1 MTARTMSKST
11 NPNRR
16 TLSRW
21 MIVAGVVGA
30 CHLGGLCTEAQ
41 VTGVIWQATMSGKLG
56 IQGFDQ
62 KLSPQLQS
70 ASFKTKDILQMV
82 LGTTPTSTQVLALNI
97 EAGATG
103 TNIFLSVYD
112 TAGRSNVVHITTG
125 ERTILFQD
133 SKTVVF
139 DVDATVPLLNNQFR
153 GGRLR
158 IAGRGKVVNGV
169 PSTLQAN
176 VGGTLVD
183 ARPGDLGGTTGLLMQ
198 TKLKTSGKPLRVL
211 PASGP

>member
-1 MTARTMSKST
+1 MRS
-11 NPNRR
+11 NRR
-16 TLSRW
+16 TLGRW
-21 MIVAGVVGA
+21 MAVASAVSA
-30 CHLGGLCTEAQ
+30 CLLGGLRTEAQ
-41 VTGVIWQATMSGKLG
+41 VTGVIWQATMSGRLG
-56 IQGFDQ
+56 IQAFDQ
-62 KLSPQLQS
+62 QLNPQLQS
-70 ASFKTKDILQMV
+70 ASFKTKDILRMV
-82 LGTTPTSTQVLALNI
+82 LGQDPTSTQVLALNI

-112 TAGRSNVVHITTG
+112 TAGRSNIVRITTG
-125 ERTILFQD
+125 ERTTLFQD

-139 DVDATVPLLNNQFR
+139 DVSATVPLLNNQLL

-169 PSTLQAN
+169 PSTLQATI
-176 VGGTLVD
+176 GGTLID